1 MTQEVIVF
9 IILGIVVSYFVFTL
23 FRRPLSNKPPACD
36 GCAGCDLKKDL
47 SCSLSEP
54 ITEKRKTKTTNDKR

>member
-1 MTQEVIVF
+1 MTQEIIVF
-9 IILGIVVSYFVFTL
+9 IILGIVILYIAFTL

-36 GCAGCDLKKDL
+36 GCSGCDLKKDL

-54 ITEKRKTKTTNDKR
+54 IIEKRKTTNEKP